1 MNVGKIFEKNFK
13 EAVKTAKNGEV
24 FIYRIKDT
32 DSSYNHTAT
41 SKYTNENLC
50 DYFMFYEGIFY
61 ALELK
66 TTCYPSISFET
77 ENNNSRKMIG
87 LHQIKGLTKLVP
99 YQGIIAGFVFNFRNE
114 EKEEEETF
122 FMRIEDFNRFT
133 KESEKK
139 SINKGDIVIYGGIPI
154 ESRKKRKN
162 FTYNIDQMIEDIRKD
177 FLEEDGDEK

>member
-1 MNVGKIFEKNFK
+1 MNVGKIFERNFK
-13 EAVKTAKNGEV
+13 EAVKIAKEGQI

-50 DYFMFYEGIFY
+50 DYFMFYEGDLY

-66 TTCYPSISFET
+66 TTCYSSISFET
-77 ENNNSRKMIG
+77 EDNNSRRMIG
-87 LHQIKGLTKLVP
+87 LHQIKGLTKLVS

-122 FMRIEDFNRFT
+122 FMRIEDFNKFT
-133 KESEKK
+133 KESGKK
-139 SINKGDIVIYGGIPI
+139 SINKSDIVVYGGIPI
-154 ESRKKRKN
+154 ESRKKRVN
-162 FTYNIDQMIEDIRKD
+162 FTYNIERMIKDIKKN
-177 FLEEDGDEK
+177 FLCKEGE